1 MLPSRTPITLVR
13 EHVEDW
19 RRANAWSRET
29 VVQQIVE
36 AHGRLGF
43 DRLTGIAFDPP
54 TRDSFE
60 RMRVNADRVFRWL
73 DDSTK
78 DRNLLPFN
86 FVWSIL
92 AALPAERRLALA
104 DALLFPVG
112 MVAHED
118 DAEVHVGIDP
128 AAPDTERTVIMH
140 FQNVV
145 SAAAEA
151 EVALSRMLDG
161 IDKGE
166 PEAAKVKLSRLAAVG
181 QRALGLMSRLL
192 RRGRHGAQA

>member
-1 MLPSRTPITLVR
+1 MTRTPITLVR

-19 RRANAWSRET
+19 RRANGWSRET

-92 AALPAERRLALA
+92 AALPVERRLALA

-112 MVAHED
+112 LGAQED
-118 DAEVHVGIDP
+118 PEVTIGVDLAG
-128 AAPDTERTVIMH
+128 PDTERTVVMH

-151 EVALSRMLDG
+151 EVALSRMLDS
-161 IDKGE
+161 IDPGE

>member
-13 EHVEDW
+13 DHVEAW
-19 RRANAWSRET
+19 RRDNGWSRET
-29 VVQQIVE
+29 LVQQIVE
-36 AHGRLGF
+36 AHERLDF
-43 DRLTGIAFDPP
+43 DALTGIRFDPP
-54 TRDSFE
+54 TRDAFE
-60 RMRVNADRVFRWL
+60 RMRVNADKVYRWL
-73 DDSTK
+73 DDSSK
-78 DRNLLPFN
+78 DRNLLTLN
-86 FVWSIL
+86 FLWSIL

-112 MVAHED
+112 LGAHED
-118 DAEVHVGIDP
+118 DVEVHVGIDP
-128 AAPDTERTVIMH
+128 AAPDTDRTVVMH

-145 SAAAEA
+145 AAAADA

-161 IDKGE
+161 IDQGE

-192 RRGRHGAQA
+192 RRTPKP

>member
-1 MLPSRTPITLVR
+1 MTRTPITLVR

-19 RRANAWSRET
+19 RRTNAWSRET
-29 VVQQIVE
+29 AVQQIVE

-43 DRLTGIAFDPP
+43 DTLTGIAFDPP
-54 TRDSFE
+54 TKDSFE

-112 MVAHED
+112 LGAQED
-118 DAEVHVGIDP
+118 PEVHIGVDP
-128 AAPDTERTVIMH
+128 AAPDTDRTVVMH

-145 SAAAEA
+145 AAAADA

-166 PEAAKVKLSRLAAVG
+166 PEAAKAKLSRLAAVG

-192 RRGRHGAQA
+192 RRPGKVA